1 MHIVKYTLYVLCVDF
16 QNSVHVLLKNG
27 HTDINKTIRRKKK
40 ILIKQFVS
48 RLRMQK
54 HKMEKEEYCYRTS
67 GNGEDNYII

>member
-40 ILIKQFVS
+40 NINKTICL
-48 RLRMQK
+48 
-54 HKMEKEEYCYRTS
+54 TA
-67 GNGEDNYII
+67 